1 MKLTIYYSP
10 YILRDYSLAPVS
22 VAGQRVPHAPE
33 GGTEQVVQL
42 LRVAHARQTRPVH
55 NPPWGVNI

>member
-1 MKLTIYYSP
+1 MKLNEKDKIIYC
-10 YILRDYSLAPVS
+10 SLVPVS

>member
-1 MKLTIYYSP
+1 MKLNEKDKIIYC
-10 YILRDYSLAPVS
+10 SLLPVS
-22 VAGQRVPHAPE
+22 VAWQRVPHAPE

-55 NPPWGVNI
+55 NSP

>member
-1 MKLTIYYSP
+1 MKLNVKDKIIYC
-10 YILRDYSLAPVS
+10 SLVPVS

-55 NPPWGVNI
+55 NPP